1 MPTKPFEYVYPGIL
15 VAQAIYAAVK
25 FRIPDLIASGPKTVS
40 ELALECGAHE
50 PTLDRLMRALVSI
63 DLFVRTPDGRYR
75 NSPLTEVLRT
85 DHPQSLSAE
94 STFYAAPFLWRPL
107 GAFSESVRTGEPAF
121 DLVFGESFF
130 AYIAAH
136 PEEAAVYNRVM
147 THEILWATPAL
158 LRACNFSRFKRLVDV
173 GGGQGALL
181 SNILAATPQLQ
192 GILFDRPQVVAGAR
206 QFVKGEVAKRA
217 EIVGGDFFESVPE
230 GGDAYLLRKVIHDW
244 EDEDAIRILR
254 NVRHAMGTNST
265 MLLIERRIGSTTN
278 SAGLLDLLMMVL
290 HGSHERTEAAFHSL
304 VQSAGFSLSR
314 IIPAGD
320 YCLIECRPA

>member
-40 ELALECGAHE
+40 ELALESGAHE
-50 PTLDRLMRALVSI
+50 PTLDRLLRALTSI

-75 NSPLTEVLRT
+75 NSPLTEVLRA

-94 STFYAAPFLWRPL
+94 ASFYAAPFLWRPL

-130 AYIAAH
+130 AYLAAH

-158 LRACNFSRFKRLVDV
+158 LRACDFSRFKRLVDV

-192 GILFDRPQVVAGAR
+192 GILFDRPQVVAEAK
-206 QFVKGEVAKRA
+206 QFVKGDVAKRVK
-217 EIVGGDFFESVPE
+217 IVGGDFFDLVPE
-230 GGDAYLLRKVIHDW
+230 GGDAYLMRKVIHDW
-244 EDEDAIRILR
+244 EDEDAMRILR
-254 NVRHAMGTNST
+254 NVRHAMDKNST
-265 MLLIERRIGSTTN
+265 LLLIERLIGSAAN

-290 HGSHERTEAAFHSL
+290 HGSRERTEAGFRSL
-304 VQSAGFSLSR
+304 VESAGFSLSR
-314 IIPAGD
+314 VVPAGD